1 MSRLAQLVVLCLL
14 PASALAASV
23 VGSGI
28 AATQTRPAAGFH
40 GVALGIPA
48 NVEIRQGGTEGVTLT
63 GDDNVLPLIETR
75 VTNGTLEIRWRDRG
89 TEVRAGKIAIV
100 VQAKSVDALTV
111 GGAGSMRATSLA
123 TPALTATLGGS
134 GAITIEKLDTDALKA
149 TIGGS
154 GTLSA
159 GGRADRLDGTLA
171 GSGRL
176 SAPSLQARD
185 AQLALQ
191 GSPEATVRVRDTLT
205 VTIAG
210 SGSVT
215 YYGKPRVTQTI
226 MGSGSLR
233 GAGE

>member
-1 MSRLAQLVVLCLL
+1 MRRLMQLVVLCLL
-14 PASALAASV
+14 AGTALAASV
-23 VGSGI
+23 VGSGV

-40 GVALGIPA
+40 GVALAIPA
-48 NVEIRQGGTEGVTLT
+48 TVEIRQGGAEGVAITA
-63 GDDNVLPLIETR
+63 DDNVLPLIEAR
-75 VTNGTLEIRWRDRG
+75 VSNGTLEIRWVDRATG
-89 TEVRAGKIAIV
+89 VRTGKIAIV
-100 VQAKSVDALTV
+100 VQARSIDALTV
-111 GGAGSMRATSLA
+111 GGSGSMRTASLA
-123 TPALTATLGGS
+123 TASLNATLGGS
-134 GAITIEKLDTDALKA
+134 GTITIDKLDADALKA

-159 GGRADRLDGTLA
+159 AGRADKLDGTLA

-176 SAPSLQARD
+176 TAQSLQTRD

-191 GSPEATVRVRDTLT
+191 GSPEATVRVRDTLA

-226 MGSGSLR
+226 MGSGTLR